1 MTCRVLAVDD
11 DLIIL
16 KLISA
21 GLTRLGYQVVTASS
35 GAEGLRNLATEK
47 FDLLTLDLMM
57 PEISGLDVLERI
69 QNMPELS
76 SLPVIVL
83 SARGLAPE
91 DMMRFKDLVRG
102 ELSKPFSIQ
111 TLQTTVQNA
120 IGADLHD

>member
-11 DLIIL
+11 DLIIQ

-35 GAEGLRNLATEK
+35 GAEGLRLLAAEK

-57 PEISGLDVLERI
+57 PEVSGLDVLEYLSKK
-69 QNMPELS
+69 PETDR
-76 SLPVIVL
+76 LPVIVV

-111 TLQTTVQNA
+111 TLQTTVQNV
-120 IGADLHD
+120 IGGDTHD